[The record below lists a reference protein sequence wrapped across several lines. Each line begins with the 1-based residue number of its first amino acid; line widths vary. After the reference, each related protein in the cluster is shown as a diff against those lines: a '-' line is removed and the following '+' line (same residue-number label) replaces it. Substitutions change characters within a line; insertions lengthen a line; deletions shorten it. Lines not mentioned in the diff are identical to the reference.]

1 MEIVGRC
8 MNCKHKYAFAT
19 EEPCRSC
26 SLEGKLFS
34 NWESGK
40 EKKETI
46 EIKERINTKMNYDEI
61 NFATENMNL
70 LNTEIEI
77 INGNKYLHFIYDYK
91 DSYKKGK
98 LHLVCYLPTSVNYPQ
113 FEYNACSLPSYDT
126 KVNLG
131 LDGLWV
137 KDCRLENIEY
147 NVKEMTIE
155 EIEKQLGHKVK
166 IIGED
171 K

>member
-1 MEIVGRC
+1 MSEIKGGC
-8 MNCKHKYAFAT
+8 HTCKHRKCIAT
-19 EEPCRSC
+19 KEPCLSCCIGERS
-26 SLEGKLFS
+26 FS

-40 EKKETI
+40 E
-46 EIKERINTKMNYDEI
+46 NKMNHDEI
-61 NFATENMNL
+61 NFTTGKMNL

-98 LHLVCYLPTSVNYPQ
+98 LRLICYLPSSVNYPR
-113 FEYNACSLPSYDT
+113 FEYNMGILPGNDT
-126 KVNLG
+126 KVKLG
-131 LDGLWV
+131 LEDLWV

-155 EIEKQLGHKVK
+155 EIEKQLGYKVK
-166 IIGED
+166 IVGD
-171 K
+171 KD